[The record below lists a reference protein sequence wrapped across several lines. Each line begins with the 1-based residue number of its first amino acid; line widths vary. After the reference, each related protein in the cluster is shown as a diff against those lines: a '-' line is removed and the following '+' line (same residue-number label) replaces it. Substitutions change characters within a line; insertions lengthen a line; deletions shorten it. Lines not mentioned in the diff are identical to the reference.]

1 MFQWTQWFRK
11 SPPARGALT
20 RVVLDDAAGRACGVY
35 HPLYKYLQN
44 RYATTVVLRLSE
56 IEDILGF
63 ALPSSARSDRGW
75 WTGVDADASTD
86 ASTDAY
92 RGAWTSARRSAVP
105 NFPAGIVVF
114 ERAA

>member
-11 SPPARGALT
+11 SAPARGALT
-20 RVVLDDAAGRACGVY
+20 RVVPDDAAGRACGVY
-35 HPLYKYLQN
+35 LPLYKYLQN

-75 WTGVDADASTD
+75 WTGVDPDAATG
-86 ASTDAY
+86 AY

-105 NFPAGIVVF
+105 NFPAGTVVF